1 MSLLTPWSRN
11 EVRKTVPSAD
21 VFGALQKRLDT
32 MFDDF
37 WRGGEWPALQSGEVA
52 LAPKVDVVE
61 NDKAYVVT
69 AELPGLEEKD
79 IELTID
85 GDRLSLKGEKKSEI
99 DRKDGDWHVSER
111 SYGSF
116 ARSFMLPPNAEGAKA
131 QAKFDKGVLSVTV
144 PKKAESVAQVKK
156 IEVQKG

>member
-1 MSLLTPWSRN
+1 MSLLIPWTRKDVRN
-11 EVRKTVPSAD
+11 QFPMTDA
-21 VFGALQKRLDT
+21 FGALQKRMDSL
-32 MFDDF
+32 FDDF
-37 WRGGEWPALQSGEVA
+37 WRGGDLPAFQPVAAA
-52 LAPKVDVVE
+52 LAPRVDVVE

-69 AELPGLEEKD
+69 AELPGLEDKD

-116 ARSFMLPPNAEGAKA
+116 ARSFVLPPNADGAKA
-131 QAKFDKGVLSVTV
+131 GAKFDKGVLQVTV
-144 PKKAESVAQVKK
+144 PKKAEAVAQVKK
-156 IEVQKG
+156 IEVKKG

>member
-11 EVRKTVPSAD
+11 DVRKTVPSAD

>member
-1 MSLLTPWSRN
+1 MSLLSPWIRKDVRN
-11 EVRKTVPSAD
+11 PMPSAD
-21 VFGALQKRLDT
+21 AFGALQKRIDS

-37 WRGGEWPALQSGEVA
+37 WRGGDWPVAAAVAGA

-85 GDRLSLKGEKKSEI
+85 GDRLSLKGEKKSEF

-116 ARSFMLPPNAEGAKA
+116 ARSFVLPPNADGAKA
-131 QAKFDKGVLSVTV
+131 AAKFDKGVLSVTV
-144 PKKAESVAQVKK
+144 PKRAEAVAQVKK
-156 IEVQKG
+156 IEVKKG

>member
-1 MSLLTPWSRN
+1 MSLLIPWTRKDVRN
-11 EVRKTVPSAD
+11 QVPMPDA
-21 VFGALQKRLDT
+21 FGALQKRIDS
-32 MFDDF
+32 MFDDL
-37 WRGGEWPALQSGEVA
+37 WRGGDWPSFATTEGA

-116 ARSFMLPPNAEGAKA
+116 ARSFVLPPNADGAKA
-131 QAKFDKGVLSVTV
+131 VAKFDKGVLNVTV
-144 PKKAESVAQVKK
+144 PKKAEAVAQVKK
-156 IEVQKG
+156 IEVKKG